1 MSQQYTGVVKN
12 GAIRIQT
19 PELEKGERVEVES
32 SALPTDQT
40 KTLFKQLEQI
50 NEWGGCV
57 FDLEFP
63 IALIAT
69 ADNYQKNVFVMI
81 S

>member
-1 MSQQYTGVVKN
+1 MSRQYTGVVKD

-19 PELEKGERVEVES
+19 PEFGEGETIEVES

-57 FDLEFP
+57 LTRNF
-63 IALIAT
+63 
-69 ADNYQKNVFVMI
+69 Q
-81 S
+81 SR